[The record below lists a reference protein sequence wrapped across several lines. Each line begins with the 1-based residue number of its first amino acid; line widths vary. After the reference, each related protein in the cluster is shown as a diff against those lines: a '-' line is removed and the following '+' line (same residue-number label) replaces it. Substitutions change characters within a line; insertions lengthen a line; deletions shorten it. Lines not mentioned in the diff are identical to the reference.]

1 MLLTIREHINSLSH
15 KGRLNRRIALAAMDL
30 VPDSPALDKLE
41 SAPVESLIDIL
52 SAIHMAKKEIMDETG
67 IYPPAEEDKTAQ
79 NVIDDAL
86 KTQIFAILGQ
96 YERRGRDTERIKTS
110 EVLDIC
116 TNYYQGLQKEAARA
130 ERQASRRYTAPI
142 LKELER
148 RGYTVPFEQ
157 TGKLMCGIIPMLPWK
172 ELLGPED
179 IEAAVD
185 QYLDT
190 RTQKQMD
197 QMFPAEPEQSV

>member
-15 KGRLNRRIALAAMDL
+15 KGRLNRRLALAALDL
-30 VPDSPALDKLE
+30 SPDSPSLDKLE
-41 SAPVESLIDIL
+41 GAAMESVIDAM
-52 SAIHMAKKEIMDETG
+52 SSIHMDRKAIMDETG
-67 IYPPAEEDKTAQ
+67 IYPPTEENKETKGVTKRLIQ
-79 NVIDDAL
+79 RE
-86 KTQIFAILGQ
+86 IFAILEL
-96 YERRGRDTERIKTS
+96 YERHGYGTDRFNIGELTA
-110 EVLDIC
+110 LC
-116 TNYYQGLQKEAARA
+116 TDYYQGLQKEAARA

-148 RGYTVPFEQ
+148 RGYTVPVEQ

-197 QMFPAEPEQSV
+197 QMFPSEPEESV